1 MNFPIEI
8 DGKTYD
14 FAINRNAIKN
24 LNFKEIDSND
34 ISANVELMENMFYQ
48 FLIVKNPNFTREE
61 GMALLDKALEEY
73 GYDELSKALGQIA
86 STGFTMKGNSKI
98 SWLKK

>member
-24 LNFKEIDSND
+24 INFKNIDSED
-34 ISANVELMENMFYQ
+34 LSANLELMENMFYQ
-48 FLIVKNPNFTREE
+48 FLIVKNPNFTKEE
-61 GMALLDKALEEY
+61 GMELLDKALDQY
-73 GYDELSKALGQIA
+73 GFDELSKALGQIA
-86 STGFTMKGNSKI
+86 SMGFTTKGNSKI
-98 SWLKK
+98 DWLKK